1 VALLLVSPLALAQI
15 TVGTVTGRVVDT
27 SGAVVAG
34 ARVDLI
40 GETQGTKTA
49 AVITNA
55 AGDYVIPNLAP
66 DTYTLEHTGNFSQSL
81 NNQGVALNPI
91 INYQSGAPF
100 PGNIIP
106 ANQLY
111 APGQAVLNQYPLPNL
126 TQGPGQNY
134 NWQIN
139 APAYQQL
146 TRQPAGKLDYRATQK
161 LRFSV
166 KYSGQIARD
175 VTTPGYIL
183 GFNDAYVPYPYIT
196 NLGGTV
202 TYVISPTTFL
212 DGTYGRIENQLAGGN
227 ESGIP
232 TDASS
237 NRLTALPT
245 FPELYPDAG
254 EMNTGYY
261 GYQVMQATKAP
272 CNFAGVNRHSLWTT

>member
-1 VALLLVSPLALAQI
+1 VALFLATALALAQI
-15 TVGTVTGRVVDT
+15 TVCTVTGQVVDPLG
-27 SGAVVAG
+27 SVVVG

-40 GETQGTKTA
+40 SETQGTKTA

-55 AGDYVIPNLAP
+55 TGDYVIPNLAP
-66 DTYTLEHTGNFSQSL
+66 DTYALERAGNFSQSL
-81 NNQGVALNPI
+81 NNQGVAINPI
-91 INYQSGAPF
+91 MNYSNNAPF

-106 ANQLY
+106 ANMLY

-126 TQGPGQNY
+126 TQRPGQNY

-146 TRQPAGKLDYRATQK
+146 TQQPAGKLDYQATQK

-175 VTTPGYIL
+175 VTTPRYIP
-183 GFNDAYVPYPYIT
+183 GFNDACVPYPWIA
-196 NLGGTV
+196 NWAGTV
-202 TYVISPTTFL
+202 TYVMGPTTFL
-212 DGTYGRIENQLAGGN
+212 EGTYGRIENQLAGGN

-232 TDASS
+232 TGPSS

-254 EMNTGYY
+254 EMNTGVLWLP
-261 GYQVMQATKAP
+261 GL
-272 CNFAGVNRHSLWTT
+272 AGDEAAVQFCRCK